1 MWNVEKLKKSIIQ
14 LWKFVKIY
22 FHSGKYKQEDVKKKK
37 KSGRSE
43 VFNTVC
49 KRVPEKHLF
58 LLY

>member
-37 KSGRSE
+37 KKVGGGHKE
-43 VFNTVC
+43 
-49 KRVPEKHLF
+49 
-58 LLY
+58 